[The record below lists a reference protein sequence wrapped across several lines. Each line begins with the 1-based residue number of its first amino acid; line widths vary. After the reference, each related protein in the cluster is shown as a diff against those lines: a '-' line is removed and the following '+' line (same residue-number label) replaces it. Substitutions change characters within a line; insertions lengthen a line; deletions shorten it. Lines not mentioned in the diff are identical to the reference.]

1 VTDVHIKYFLKT
13 DEKATKALDP
23 PVVCR
28 SDMQDKWHCLHIYCP
43 TTLCWDTTKTKS
55 KTKEENNVR
64 IKQR

>member
-28 SDMQDKWHCLHIYCP
+28 SDMQDKWHCLHIILSYH
-43 TTLCWDTTKTKS
+43 TVLRYD
-55 KTKEENNVR
+55 ED
-64 IKQR
+64 